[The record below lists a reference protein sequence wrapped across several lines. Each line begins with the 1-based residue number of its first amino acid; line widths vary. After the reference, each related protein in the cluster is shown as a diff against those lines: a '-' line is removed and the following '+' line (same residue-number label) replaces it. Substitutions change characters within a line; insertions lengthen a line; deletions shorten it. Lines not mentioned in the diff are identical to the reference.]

1 MEVDTPQLTC
11 TLDDPNV
18 ALSIINTNF
27 SAQAGL
33 SAARDGLFMEG
44 PTRRTSTPS
53 LRAKIIKTAKKVQ
66 ELKEAFQTQQVADK
80 AAEVYKGDAIK
91 GW

>member
-1 MEVDTPQLTC
+1 
-11 TLDDPNV
+11 
-18 ALSIINTNF
+18 
-27 SAQAGL
+27 
-33 SAARDGLFMEG
+33 
-44 PTRRTSTPS
+44 
-53 LRAKIIKTAKKVQ
+53 KKVQ